1 MDNIIITVEHR
12 YEYDA
17 AYGDEDV
24 GEMTLV
30 LFDYAGAGAE
40 YDYAAC
46 VVNECCYLS
55 A

>member
-1 MDNIIITVEHR
+1 MSSVAAGNVATNA
-12 YEYDA
+12 DA
-17 AYGDEDV
+17 V
-24 GEMTLV
+24 
-30 LFDYAGAGAE
+30 GAGAE